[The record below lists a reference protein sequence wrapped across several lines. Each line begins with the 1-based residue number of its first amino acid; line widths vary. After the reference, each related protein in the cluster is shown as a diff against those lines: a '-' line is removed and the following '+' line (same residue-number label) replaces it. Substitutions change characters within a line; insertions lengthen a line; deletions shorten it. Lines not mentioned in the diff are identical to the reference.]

1 MLGRRSQKE
10 RTSKNTHL
18 WSRYDGNSLGTM
30 DMVDKSWGVS
40 GTPSFRVRANDTGH
54 RAIERAAAREA
65 RSVER
70 AGLMAQRQEERIAR
84 READL
89 QANEEAR
96 ARRREQEEQL
106 AATDPHTAAAQ
117 RRRGSGRR
125 DVVREQRDTT
135 GYAMVVDGERI
146 RTLAARGASV
156 ASLSAVLGMSEDEVQ
171 RALAAA

>member
-1 MLGRRSQKE
+1 
-10 RTSKNTHL
+10 
-18 WSRYDGNSLGTM
+18 
-30 DMVDKSWGVS
+30 
-40 GTPSFRVRANDTGH
+40 
-54 RAIERAAAREA
+54 
-65 RSVER
+65 
-70 AGLMAQRQEERIAR
+70 MAQRQEERIAR